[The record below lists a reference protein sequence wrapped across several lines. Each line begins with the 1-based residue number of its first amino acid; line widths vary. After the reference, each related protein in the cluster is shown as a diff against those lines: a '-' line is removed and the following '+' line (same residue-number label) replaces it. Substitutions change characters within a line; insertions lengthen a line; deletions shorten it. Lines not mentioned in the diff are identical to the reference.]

1 MSWYAAWGK
10 RALDVMASSVL
21 LVVLSPVM
29 LVVALSTWAAHGWPV
44 LFVQER
50 PGRNGRPFRMYKFRT
65 MKDTRDE
72 VGELLPDHL
81 RTTSVGSFLRKFSLD
96 ELPELVNVLRGEMS
110 LVGPRPL
117 LMSYLPRYTPEQA
130 RRHEVRPGVTGL
142 AQVRG
147 RNAIDWETKFAYDVE
162 YVDDVTLRNDLRI
175 LLQTVGKV
183 FSTSDVNAGPTTT
196 MPEFMG
202 SATSEP
208 DGGSG
213 PQ

>member
-1 MSWYAAWGK
+1 MNWYAAWGK
-10 RALDVMASSVL
+10 RALDVIASSVL
-21 LVVLSPVM
+21 LVVLSPIM
-29 LVVALSTWAAHGWPV
+29 LVVALLTWAAHGWPV

-50 PGRNGRPFRMYKFRT
+50 PGLHGRPFRMYKFRT

-72 VGELLPDHL
+72 AGRLLPDHL
-81 RTTSVGSFLRKFSLD
+81 RTTPVGRTLRKFSLD

-162 YVDDVTLRNDLRI
+162 YVDDVTLENDLRI

-196 MPEFMG
+196 MPEFRG
-202 SATSEP
+202 SAASEA
-208 DGGSG
+208 DERG
-213 PQ
+213 